1 MAISVDTIYQRVLAV
16 SNKEQRGYITPQE
29 FNLIANQAQLT
40 IFEQYFYD
48 LDQAKRNTLTDESS
62 FSDMPELIKNKLAA
76 FTNIVN
82 LPDGGTFPSNYRT
95 GKVFVGTGANPPVA
109 IKVDYNESQHL
120 QRSTFHRQAL
130 EKHPIYRE
138 SSISGRDIEAI
149 NGAGYVQ
156 TSGVVSVEVIT
167 KPSEVIWGYDVID
180 NKALYNAS
188 HSTDFDLHESEE
200 TELAYKIL
208 TLAGLT
214 IKSQDL
220 VAVGQGLDN
229 QKIQQE
235 KT

>member
-1 MAISVDTIYQRVLAV
+1 MS
-16 SNKEQRGYITPQE
+16 
-29 FNLIANQAQLT
+29 
-40 IFEQYFYD
+40 
-48 LDQAKRNTLTDESS
+48 
-62 FSDMPELIKNKLAA
+62 
-76 FTNIVN
+76 
-82 LPDGGTFPSNYRT
+82 
-95 GKVFVGTGANPPVA
+95 
-109 IKVDYNESQHL
+109 
-120 QRSTFHRQAL
+120 
-130 EKHPIYRE
+130 
-138 SSISGRDIEAI
+138 
-149 NGAGYVQ
+149 
-156 TSGVVSVEVIT
+156 SGVVSVEVIT